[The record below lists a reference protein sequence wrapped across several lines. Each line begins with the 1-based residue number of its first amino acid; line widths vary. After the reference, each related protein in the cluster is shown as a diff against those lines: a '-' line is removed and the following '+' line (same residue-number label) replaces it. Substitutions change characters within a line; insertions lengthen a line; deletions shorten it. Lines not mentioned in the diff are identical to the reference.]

1 MFRFQLTYIDTVTV
15 DEPNGFSSLSSV
27 LRRDFDSSGA
37 IFQLTESD
45 LKLEFAGQGRTVFE
59 GARDAEGYDAV
70 VTISIDEREDQFSDW
85 TNIYVGQAI
94 MENLEIDQDY
104 AKVDFEE
111 ISLLKRITDRLNVP
125 VESEA
130 TEDLDGNAINA
141 ATTVTISTPGRP
153 ILKESSGGTTEPIQR
168 MDLVNDVWT
177 YLSSGS
183 FSNPAIIN
191 EPNLKEIKNQIIYF
205 DEGKAFQETQYSI
218 NSNTELYLGGQLV
231 LQYEAIEYTATISV
245 NGRILIR
252 DLNVGGGST
261 GDVDFY
267 LRRLDGSNTTVD
279 DRLIASWDMSDTK
292 YDSNNDSAIE
302 VIDFEVEDIIDDTYT
317 YVLWLDSLS
326 QTNTN
331 RFTFGFNVSF
341 LPVSAINFFDPLVL
355 STTANTKARS
365 STTTSTFIH
374 EAIRHNIEVISGD
387 STALDAPYIGRSA
400 DGYDSDG
407 CASQYVEFNGAQ
419 HRTVDRSP
427 FSSLADRLE
436 SLISIF
442 NLGWGMEQVYGG
454 EDFKIKIAPR
464 EYFYQDVLLESFNE
478 IEQESYNEQFFD
490 WFSYSSVNVGYKT
503 YTGGNNDFPG
513 TLDDFNTETTYSVPI
528 SRIGD
533 DTKVFKANY
542 VASDILMEV
551 TRREQF
557 KNNPTNSWKY
567 DDSLFICEVKDIYDS
582 GTFSQGSRFQIGNV
596 GIDYGGFSPI
606 NFTINPRF
614 NFYNLFSILN
624 SQLYRKPIDAVY
636 RNTDYRING
645 DERIYYSG
653 DSDIPCLGDT
663 MVYNSGTA
671 PELQQDNDAPFSGV
685 RLFDPI
691 KITFRNKISIE
702 QRNRIVDAHR
712 NNLASGNYGYINVT
726 NPDGDVISGWLLEM
740 AFNIVDKI
748 ATFEL
753 IKKADNYEL

>member
-331 RFTFGFNVSF
+331 RFTFGFNVGGGSTGDVDFYLRRLDGSNTTVDDRLIASWDMSDTKYDSNNDSAIEVIDFEVEDIIDDTYTYVLWLDSLSQTNTNRFTFGFNVSF

-436 SLISIF
+436 SLKH
-442 NLGWGMEQVYGG
+442 GH
-454 EDFKIKIAPR
+454 
-464 EYFYQDVLLESFNE
+464 
-478 IEQESYNEQFFD
+478 
-490 WFSYSSVNVGYKT
+490 
-503 YTGGNNDFPG
+503 
-513 TLDDFNTETTYSVPI
+513 
-528 SRIGD
+528 
-533 DTKVFKANY
+533 
-542 VASDILMEV
+542 
-551 TRREQF
+551 
-557 KNNPTNSWKY
+557 
-567 DDSLFICEVKDIYDS
+567 
-582 GTFSQGSRFQIGNV
+582 
-596 GIDYGGFSPI
+596 
-606 NFTINPRF
+606 
-614 NFYNLFSILN
+614 
-624 SQLYRKPIDAVY
+624 
-636 RNTDYRING
+636 
-645 DERIYYSG
+645 
-653 DSDIPCLGDT
+653 
-663 MVYNSGTA
+663 
-671 PELQQDNDAPFSGV
+671 LQQLQH
-685 RLFDPI
+685 LFTRP
-691 KITFRNKISIE
+691 
-702 QRNRIVDAHR
+702 
-712 NNLASGNYGYINVT
+712 
-726 NPDGDVISGWLLEM
+726 
-740 AFNIVDKI
+740 
-748 ATFEL
+748 
-753 IKKADNYEL
+753 

>member
-1 MFRFQLTYIDTVTV
+1 
-15 DEPNGFSSLSSV
+15 
-27 LRRDFDSSGA
+27 
-37 IFQLTESD
+37 
-45 LKLEFAGQGRTVFE
+45 
-59 GARDAEGYDAV
+59 
-70 VTISIDEREDQFSDW
+70 
-85 TNIYVGQAI
+85 
-94 MENLEIDQDY
+94 
-104 AKVDFEE
+104 
-111 ISLLKRITDRLNVP
+111 
-125 VESEA
+125 
-130 TEDLDGNAINA
+130 
-141 ATTVTISTPGRP
+141 
-153 ILKESSGGTTEPIQR
+153 
-168 MDLVNDVWT
+168 
-177 YLSSGS
+177 
-183 FSNPAIIN
+183 
-191 EPNLKEIKNQIIYF
+191 
-205 DEGKAFQETQYSI
+205 
-218 NSNTELYLGGQLV
+218 
-231 LQYEAIEYTATISV
+231 
-245 NGRILIR
+245 
-252 DLNVGGGST
+252 
-261 GDVDFY
+261 
-267 LRRLDGSNTTVD
+267 
-279 DRLIASWDMSDTK
+279 
-292 YDSNNDSAIE
+292 
-302 VIDFEVEDIIDDTYT
+302 
-317 YVLWLDSLS
+317 
-326 QTNTN
+326 
-331 RFTFGFNVSF
+331 
-341 LPVSAINFFDPLVL
+341 
-355 STTANTKARS
+355 
-365 STTTSTFIH
+365 
-374 EAIRHNIEVISGD
+374 
-387 STALDAPYIGRSA
+387 
-400 DGYDSDG
+400 
-407 CASQYVEFNGAQ
+407 
-419 HRTVDRSP
+419 
-427 FSSLADRLE
+427 
-436 SLISIF
+436 
-442 NLGWGMEQVYGG
+442 MEQVYGG